1 VHSFLRGC
9 ALLLAF
15 AAAGCSAQNST
26 PPSPANSAATGAAAP
41 AQASGNSQP
50 AAPAANA
57 IDPALKRKIEI
68 QIRNRFS
75 NLPPSVQFDIHD
87 RKASDI
93 AGWDQLTVD
102 LITNRGKQPI
112 TLYISKD
119 NKQLAHI
126 ERFNLENVPGAN
138 VNTQGRPVRGNPN
151 AKVTVITFDDFQC
164 PYCSVMHQKLFP
176 TLLNEYGS
184 KVKFIYKDFPLE
196 SIHPWAIHAAVNANC
211 LNEQKNDAYWDFA
224 DFIHAKQQTIT
235 KNDKGERRP
244 QVEQFSR
251 LDDAARDSAKKFSLD
266 TDKLNACMKT
276 QDDTAVRASMK
287 EGEKLDIDGTP
298 TLFINGERIGGDT
311 DIDNVRAILDRALIA
326 AGEQPPQRSQAAP
339 QAPAKPTP
347 DPAVKK

>member
-1 VHSFLRGC
+1 
-9 ALLLAF
+9 LLLAF
-15 AAAGCSAQNST
+15 AAIGCSAQNSPAT
-26 PPSPANSAATGAAAP
+26 PATTTSAP
-41 AQASGNSQP
+41 AQAASPSAAPSGNQ
-50 AAPAANA
+50 
-57 IDPALKRKIEI
+57 IDSALKRKIEI

-75 NLPPSVQFDIHD
+75 NLPPSVRFDIHD

-93 AGWDQLTVD
+93 AGWDQLAVD
-102 LITNRGKQPI
+102 LITDRGRQPI
-112 TLYISKD
+112 TLYISQD

-126 ERFNLENVPGAN
+126 ERFNLENVPGAK

-196 SIHPWAIHAAVNANC
+196 SIHPWAVRAAVDANC

-224 DFIHAKQQTIT
+224 DFIHAQQQTIT

-244 QVEQFSR
+244 QAEMFSR

-266 TDKLNACMKT
+266 ADKLNACMKK
-276 QDDTAVRASMK
+276 QDESAVRASMQ

-311 DIDNVRAILDRALIA
+311 DINNVRAILDRALIA
-326 AGEQPPQRSQAAP
+326 AGEQPPQRSQAAS
-339 QAPAKPTP
+339 PATPHPTP

>member
-15 AAAGCSAQNST
+15 AAAGCSAQNPAPS
-26 PPSPANSAATGAAAP
+26 SPASPATGAAGH
-41 AQASGNSQP
+41 AQSAASSQS
-50 AAPAANA
+50 AAPSGSQ

-87 RKASDI
+87 RKPSDI
-93 AGWDQLTVD
+93 AGWDQIAVD
-102 LITNRGKQPI
+102 LITDRGKQPI
-112 TLYISKD
+112 TLYISHD

-126 ERFNLENVPGAN
+126 ERFNLENLPGAN

-151 AKVTVITFDDFQC
+151 AKVTVITFDDFEC
-164 PYCSVMHQKLFP
+164 PYCAVMHQKLFP

-196 SIHPWAIHAAVNANC
+196 SIHPWAVHAAVDANC

-224 DFIHAKQQTIT
+224 DAIHAKQQTIT
-235 KNDKGERRP
+235 RNEKGERRP
-244 QVEQFSR
+244 QAEMFSR
-251 LDDAARDSAKKFSLD
+251 LDDAARDSAKKSSLD
-266 TDKLNACMKT
+266 AEKLNVCMKK
-276 QDDTAVRASMK
+276 QDESAVRASMQ
-287 EGEKLDIDGTP
+287 EGERLDIDGTP

-311 DIDNVRAILDRALIA
+311 DINNVRAILDRALIA
-326 AGEQPPQRSQAAP
+326 AGEQPPQRSQATP
-339 QAPAKPTP
+339 QATPHPTS

>member
-15 AAAGCSAQNST
+15 AAAGCSAQNSN
-26 PPSPANSAATGAAAP
+26 PSSPATPAASSPGA
-41 AQASGNSQP
+41 AQASGNSQSGA
-50 AAPAANA
+50 AAPSESIA
-57 IDPALKRKIEI
+57 PALKRKIEI

-75 NLPPSVQFDIHD
+75 NLPPSIQFDIHD
-87 RKASDI
+87 RKSSDI

-126 ERFNLENVPGAN
+126 ERFNLETVPGAN

-196 SIHPWAIHAAVNANC
+196 SIHPWAIHAAVDANC

-224 DFIHAKQQTIT
+224 DFIHAQQQTIT

-244 QVEQFSR
+244 QAEQFSR
-251 LDDAARDSAKKFSLD
+251 LDDAARDSAKKFNLD
-266 TDKLNACMKT
+266 ADKLNACMKK
-276 QDDTAVRASMK
+276 QDDSAVRASMQ

-311 DIDNVRAILDRALIA
+311 DINNVRAILDRALIA
-326 AGEQPPQRSQAAP
+326 AGEQPPQRPQATSKPAP
-339 QAPAKPTP
+339 QPTP

>member
-1 VHSFLRGC
+1 MHSFLRGC

-26 PPSPANSAATGAAAP
+26 PSSPASPAAP
-41 AQASGNSQP
+41 AQTPPNSQ
-50 AAPAANA
+50 AAASSANA

-75 NLPPSVQFDIHD
+75 NLPPSVRFDIHD

-93 AGWDQLTVD
+93 AGWDQIAVD
-102 LITNRGKQPI
+102 LITDRGRQPI
-112 TLYISKD
+112 TLYISQD

-196 SIHPWAIHAAVNANC
+196 SIHPWAVHAAVDANC

-224 DFIHAKQQTIT
+224 DVIHAKQQSIS

-244 QVEQFSR
+244 QAEQFSR
-251 LDDAARDSAKKFSLD
+251 LDDAARESAKKFNLD
-266 TDKLNACMKT
+266 TEKLNACMKK
-276 QDDTAVRASMK
+276 QDESAVRASMQ

-311 DIDNVRAILDRALIA
+311 DINNVRAILDRALIA
-326 AGEQPPQRSQAAP
+326 AGEQPPQRSQANP
-339 QAPAKPTP
+339 QGPAKSTP